1 MMEETLQFR
10 KVLIMQDVYD
20 QRCTTRLDGEALDE
34 PGGALL
40 CAMTLDRTLPPRL
53 RLAKSEWV
61 FVPWK
66 YERLTKREL
75 QKRLYRS
82 WRKLRRN
89 IPRGFVFSNMRDAKR
104 KLGFVY
110 DFAPGADHRQSRSE
124 RVGRW

>member
-66 YERLTKREL
+66 YERL
-75 QKRLYRS
+75 
-82 WRKLRRN
+82 RRN